1 MVLHILF
8 PAIEI
13 PFLLREL
20 SCSLIPRN
28 QCSPLRHLDLICLEA
43 QSSLPGPS
51 YCQQKQL
58 RCWGKHSYLLP
69 SPPICPP
76 KPYPMH
82 NSTVPKYCYSSLIV
96 AIEGTKP
103 SLEQSS
109 GAFTFSFCS
118 IQSWRG
124 DSMKPMTR
132 MQRKLE
138 QFTHTVFPSHGVG
151 SLASASQ

>member
-58 RCWGKHSYLLP
+58 RCWGKHSYVLP
-69 SPPICPP
+69 SPTICPP
-76 KPYPMH
+76 KPYPMR

-96 AIEGTKP
+96 AIEGTKAFFGAEFWCLYIFILLYP
-103 SLEQSS
+103 VMERSLHETNDQD
-109 GAFTFSFCS
+109 AEE
-118 IQSWRG
+118 IRAI
-124 DSMKPMTR
+124 
-132 MQRKLE
+132 
-138 QFTHTVFPSHGVG
+138 HSHRISVTWGR
-151 SLASASQ
+151 